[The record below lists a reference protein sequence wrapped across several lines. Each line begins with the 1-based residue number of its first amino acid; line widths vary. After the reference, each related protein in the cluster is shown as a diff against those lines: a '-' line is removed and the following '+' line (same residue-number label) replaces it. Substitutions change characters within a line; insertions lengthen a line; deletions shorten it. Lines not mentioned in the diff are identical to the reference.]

1 VSSNRLDD
9 IAVQVRLTRDHQ
21 ATNGVGETVPAG
33 TWVDGWLDPD
43 TRRHTAAGRGEYLL
57 RYTVRRDG
65 HNHNHL
71 AHFEQDHIR
80 RATGPGMPPR
90 RFGATP

>member
-43 TRRHTAAGRGEYLL
+43 TRRHTSAGRWEYLV
-57 RYTVRRDG
+57 RYTVHRDG
-65 HNHNHL
+65 HSHSHL
-71 AHFEQDHIR
+71 AHFDAADIR
-80 RATGPGMPPR
+80 REPSTPP
-90 RFGATP
+90 